1 MKVQASAPSNI
12 ALIKYMGKVD
22 SQANRP
28 TNTSFSY
35 TLEGLRTFVDLTSID
50 SNQDRWEPL
59 NDRKL
64 EKLTLNEKGIERFL
78 NHFQFLK
85 TQFGI
90 EGNFLVQS
98 ANNFPSDCGLASSA
112 SSFAA
117 LTRATAE
124 LARQQSR
131 DPGGAFELAELSR
144 RGSGSSCRSF
154 FGPWVLWEPAQVRP
168 LEFNMLPLRHTV
180 VVVESKKKM
189 VSSKEAHRRV
199 LSSPLFVSRPERAE
213 QRLAKLI
220 ASFKSGDWQ
229 ESFEIVWAEFWD
241 MHALFETSSPAF
253 GYFEPG
259 TMQVLIGLRDLW
271 NEKKDGPLVTM
282 DAGANIHLLFR
293 HDQKELQT
301 QVGTQWAQQFG
312 VYSREAPLIL

>member
-1 MKVQASAPSNI
+1 MKIQASAPSNI
-12 ALIKYMGKVD
+12 ALIKYMGKGD
-22 SQANRP
+22 AEANRP
-28 TNTSFSY
+28 LNTSFSY
-35 TLEGLRTFVDLTSID
+35 TLEGLRTFVEILPID
-50 SNQDRWEPL
+50 AEKDRWEAL
-59 NDRKL
+59 DDSQL
-64 EKLTLNEKGIERFL
+64 EKFVMNEKGVERFL

-85 TQFGI
+85 KQFGI
-90 EGNFLVQS
+90 QGNYLIKS

-124 LARQQSR
+124 LARQQNL
-131 DPGGAFELAELSR
+131 DPGGAFDLAELSR

-154 FGPWVLWEPAQVRP
+154 FGPWVLWEPDRVRP
-168 LEFNMLPLRHTV
+168 LEFKMLPLRHSV
-180 VVVESKKKM
+180 IVVESKKKT

-199 LSSPLFVSRPERAE
+199 MTSPLFVSRPERAE

-293 HDQKELQT
+293 HDQAELQT
-301 QVGTQWAQQFG
+301 QLGQQWGSQFG
-312 VYSREAPLIL
+312 VYSREATLTL